1 MMFFLNIDEGGI
13 NILKSIEVSTKD
25 YEVITDLYMHNLE
38 PKKKNMNIL
47 IRAGK

>member
-13 NILKSIEVSTKD
+13 NILRLIEEATKD
-25 YEVITDLYMHNLE
+25 YDVITDLYMHNLQ
-38 PKKKNMNIL
+38 PKKNNMNIL